1 MALVGGTCWGF
12 SGCCGQYLFEQK
24 GIEAPW
30 LVAVRLFFAGIILV
44 LTGFKLH
51 GRDNLRVFRKRRDT
65 IHLLAFAIFGIT
77 FCQFTYFMAIQASN
91 AGTAT
96 VLQYLSPILIL
107 AVVCMRE
114 LRLPKGLELAAIGL
128 SLFGTF
134 VIGTHGDIHS
144 FHITGEAL
152 FWGLLAAVSSM
163 IYTIIPGGL
172 ILKYDIYQVL
182 GFCMFFG
189 GIAMGAVVRPWSYGV
204 AWDAGTVGALAGVVV
219 VGTAI
224 AFGLYLQGV
233 SMIGPLKG
241 SIMGSVEPVS
251 AVVISVFWL
260 GTRFTLPDF
269 LGFALILGAVFVLT
283 FAHRPGEE
291 TAKGAD
297 FSADS

>member
-1 MALVGGTCWGF
+1 
-12 SGCCGQYLFEQK
+12 
-24 GIEAPW
+24 
-30 LVAVRLFFAGIILV
+30 
-44 LTGFKLH
+44 
-51 GRDNLRVFRKRRDT
+51 
-65 IHLLAFAIFGIT
+65 
-77 FCQFTYFMAIQASN
+77 
-91 AGTAT
+91 
-96 VLQYLSPILIL
+96 
-107 AVVCMRE
+107 
-114 LRLPKGLELAAIGL
+114 
-128 SLFGTF
+128 
-134 VIGTHGDIHS
+134 
-144 FHITGEAL
+144 
-152 FWGLLAAVSSM
+152 
-163 IYTIIPGGL
+163 
-172 ILKYDIYQVL
+172 
-182 GFCMFFG
+182 MFFG

>member
-1 MALVGGTCWGF
+1 M
-12 SGCCGQYLFEQK
+12 
-24 GIEAPW
+24 
-30 LVAVRLFFAGIILV
+30 AVRLFFAGIILV
-44 LTGFKLH
+44 LAGFKLH
-51 GRDNLRVFRKRRDT
+51 GRENLRVFQKRRDT
-65 IHLLAFAIFGIT
+65 VHLLAFAIFGIT

-114 LRLPKGLELAAIGL
+114 LRLPKGLELAAIAL
-128 SLFGTF
+128 SLLGTF

-182 GFCMFFG
+182 GFGMFFG
-189 GIAMGAVVRPWSYGV
+189 GIAMGAVVRPWNYAV
-204 AWDAGTVGALAGVVV
+204 AWDAGTAGALAGVVV
-219 VGTAI
+219 VGTAV

-251 AVVISVFWL
+251 AVIISVFWL

-283 FAHRPGEE
+283 FAHRPEGK
-291 TAKGAD
+291 TAEDGI
-297 FSADS
+297 DS

>member
-44 LTGFKLH
+44 LAGFKLH
-51 GRDNLRVFRKRRDT
+51 GRENLRVFRKKRDT

-182 GFCMFFG
+182 GFGMFFG
-189 GIAMGAVVRPWSYGV
+189 GIAMGAVVQPWNYGWSGMLV
-204 AWDAGTVGALAGVVV
+204 HWERWQAWWWWALPLHLACD
-219 VGTAI
+219 
-224 AFGLYLQGV
+224 LQGV

-241 SIMGSVEPVS
+241 SIMGRRGTGIRGGHFRVLAGNPVY
-251 AVVISVFWL
+251 A
-260 GTRFTLPDF
+260 
-269 LGFALILGAVFVLT
+269 A
-283 FAHRPGEE
+283 
-291 TAKGAD
+291 
-297 FSADS
+297 

>member
-51 GRDNLRVFRKRRDT
+51 GRDNLRVFRKKRDT

-182 GFCMFFG
+182 GFGMFFG
-189 GIAMGAVVRPWSYGV
+189 GIAMGAVVRPWS
-204 AWDAGTVGALAGVVV
+204 
-219 VGTAI
+219 
-224 AFGLYLQGV
+224 
-233 SMIGPLKG
+233 
-241 SIMGSVEPVS
+241 
-251 AVVISVFWL
+251 
-260 GTRFTLPDF
+260 
-269 LGFALILGAVFVLT
+269 
-283 FAHRPGEE
+283 
-291 TAKGAD
+291 
-297 FSADS
+297 

>member
-30 LVAVRLFFAGIILV
+30 LVAVRLFLQALYWCWQDLSFTAGEESEGVPEKKGYHPLAGICYFRHYLLPVYILYGNPGIQRGNGNRTPV
-44 LTGFKLH
+44 PVAYSDS
-51 GRDNLRVFRKRRDT
+51 GRGV
-65 IHLLAFAIFGIT
+65 H
-77 FCQFTYFMAIQASN
+77 
-91 AGTAT
+91 AG
-96 VLQYLSPILIL
+96 
-107 AVVCMRE
+107 

-182 GFCMFFG
+182 GFGMFFG
-189 GIAMGAVVRPWSYGV
+189 GIAAMGPWFSPGITEWSGMLV
-204 AWDAGTVGALAGVVV
+204 LWERWQAWWWWAL
-219 VGTAI
+219 
-224 AFGLYLQGV
+224 
-233 SMIGPLKG
+233 PLHLACTFRA
-241 SIMGSVEPVS
+241 S
-251 AVVISVFWL
+251 A
-260 GTRFTLPDF
+260 
-269 LGFALILGAVFVLT
+269 
-283 FAHRPGEE
+283 
-291 TAKGAD
+291 
-297 FSADS
+297 